1 MAAKKKQAPK
11 EISNR
16 SATFHFAIDARY
28 EAGMMLLG
36 SEVKSI
42 REGAVSFNDS
52 FCILQ
57 DNEVFLKSLY
67 IQPYKHSHMLNHDAT
82 RERKLLLH
90 KKEIKKLSAKVKE
103 KGFTII
109 PLRIFFA
116 ESGFI
121 KVEIALARGKKL
133 FDKRDSIKK
142 RDNDRDI
149 ARNME

>member
-1 MAAKKKQAPK
+1 MAVKKHAPK

-16 SATFHFAIDARY
+16 SAKFHFAIDAKY
-28 EAGMMLLG
+28 EAGMVLCG

-42 REGAVSFNDS
+42 RAGGVSFNDS
-52 FCILQ
+52 FCVIHEG
-57 DNEVFLKSLY
+57 EVFVRSLH
-67 IQPYKHSHMLNHDAT
+67 INEYKHGNSFNHNPT
-82 RERKLLLH
+82 QERKLLLNR
-90 KKEIKKLSAKVKE
+90 KEIKKLEAKVKE

-121 KVEIALARGKKL
+121 KMEIALARGKKL

-142 RDNDRDI
+142 RDTDRDLSRDL
-149 ARNME
+149 A